1 MNIKLIRK
9 LKQRLEDLEQKADS
23 LKDQIINLGK
33 LNHNLETI
41 KKEELQSE
49 LRDTLNKINHIN
61 SVNKNF

>member
-41 KKEELQSE
+41 KKEEIQSE